1 LLFSEEFWEKEK
13 LIFDI
18 DGTENGSREWFPQRI
33 CRTGMLE
40 GAIVTTEEVTYGYSS
55 LSAVSTLSSSR

>member
-18 DGTENGSREWFPQRI
+18 DGTEDGRREWFPQRI
-33 CRTGMLE
+33 WGTGMLE
-40 GAIVTTEEVTYGYSS
+40 AAIVTTEEVTYGYSS
-55 LSAVSTLSSSR
+55 SPAMSTLSSSQ